1 MIRVAAITSR
11 DRHGGRTE
19 DSGSLCPRL
28 SGDTGA
34 ARLSEVRSTDA
45 SCIKSARFSAAR
57 RKETRLENRLAF
69 GIPLRF
75 LPGSGKFWWLST
87 RVLTGCTGKITPA
100 GSDLPV
106 PSVICS
112 EFAAKLAY
120 IM

>member
-19 DSGSLCPRL
+19 DSGSLCTRL

-34 ARLSEVRSTDA
+34 ALLSEARSTDA

-57 RKETRLENRLAF
+57 RKEIRLENHLAF

-75 LPGSGKFWWLST
+75 LPRSGKYWWLST

-106 PSVICS
+106 ASAMGT

-120 IM
+120 MM